1 MCRICIAVY
10 SSGLCI
16 FVINMENNKKLQ
28 VELISGINSA
38 YDSLISVLERFSDT
52 EINIIPFEGSWTPG
66 QVATHIINSTGGIPD
81 KNTSQAGRPYD
92 GKVELMESVFMDFDK
107 KLKSPDFVLPGDG
120 PFVKSE
126 LIHQLQTL
134 KAKHAHKILNIDP
147 TALCLDFELPSIGK
161 MTRYEWFK
169 FIIIHSKRHL
179 FQLNNILESV
189 HN

>member
-1 MCRICIAVY
+1 
-10 SSGLCI
+10 
-16 FVINMENNKKLQ
+16 MENNRELQ
-28 VELISGINSA
+28 EELISGINSV
-38 YDSLISVLERFSDT
+38 YDSFISVLGQFSDD
-52 EINIIPFEGSWTPG
+52 EINIVPFEGSWTPG
-66 QVATHIINSTGGIPD
+66 QVTTHIINATGGIPD
-81 KNTSQAGRPYD
+81 KNTSSAIRSYD
-92 GKVELMESVFMDFDK
+92 EKVKPIESIFMNFDK

-134 KAKHAHKILNIDP
+134 KARHIEKILNTDP
-147 TALCLDFELPSIGK
+147 TALCLDFEFPFIGT

-169 FIIIHSKRHL
+169 FIIAHSKRHL